1 MQPVRPL
8 PHAPAGLS
16 GLIAWRGHCLPV
28 IDLSQ
33 RLTGIP
39 STASSSQRLLIVGP
53 QSGAALGGMIVPGVR
68 GLATIAGSPE
78 TQPPA
83 LPDTIDPGLLR
94 AWTRHGEDPVAILDP
109 ATLFS

>member
-16 GLIAWRGHCLPV
+16 GVIAWRGRCLPV
-28 IDLSQ
+28 IDLIQ

-39 STASSSQRLLIVGP
+39 STGSASQRLLIVGP
-53 QSGAALGGMIVPGVR
+53 QSGAALGGLIVPGVR

-78 TQPPA
+78 TKPPA
-83 LPDTIDPGLLR
+83 LPDTIDPGLLQ
-94 AWTRHGEDPVAILDP
+94 AWTRHGDDPVAILDP